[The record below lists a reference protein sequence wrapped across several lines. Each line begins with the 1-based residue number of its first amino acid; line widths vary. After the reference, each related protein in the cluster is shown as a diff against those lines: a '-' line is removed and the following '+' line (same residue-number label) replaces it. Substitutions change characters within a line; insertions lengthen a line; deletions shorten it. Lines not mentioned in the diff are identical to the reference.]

1 MHVTLKGIPFTHLAT
16 TLSFYSHSVAKTV
29 CFATLT
35 YTKKRA
41 GIQYNVSI
49 VCLLYIGI
57 LICIEATMKKVKHV
71 KLRILEVILINLPH
85 CTANIN
91 MITEEIS
98 YFMDFSYILHV
109 FTL

>member
-1 MHVTLKGIPFTHLAT
+1 MIYL
-16 TLSFYSHSVAKTV
+16 LS
-29 CFATLT
+29 
-35 YTKKRA
+35 
-41 GIQYNVSI
+41 
-49 VCLLYIGI
+49 IGI
-57 LICIEATMKKVKHV
+57 LIFVEAATMKKVKHV

>member
-16 TLSFYSHSVAKTV
+16 TLLFYSHSVAKTV

-57 LICIEATMKKVKHV
+57 LIFVEAATMKKVKHV
-71 KLRILEVILINLPH
+71 KLRILEVILINLP
-85 CTANIN
+85 
-91 MITEEIS
+91 
-98 YFMDFSYILHV
+98 
-109 FTL
+109 